1 VVDLDDT
8 LSDVHVN
15 TSLETVAMADHANNQ
30 HRDVTSNEVDAGKR
44 ETTLRNDVRNE

>member
-15 TSLETVAMADHANNQ
+15 TSLETVAMADHANN